1 MDVLEL
7 MKAEEEATL
16 AEAVRAVAWLEHYE
30 RDGEDLARARLG
42 ALYRLVED
50 AVRTRDLQALVAHA
64 GRIASERHAAG
75 YRRVEVLSAFAAL
88 MVPIHLA
95 APLQIVSFGLI
106 RTAGD
111 RRQPRFRLPPQTLKY
126 ILQVTAITHKT
137 NVHKHLQVLYYSL
150 ETPPQKRWT
159 KSHLSCKI
167 TNRNQARSCWR
178 KALANIKSQIKRN
191 KQNEKRRLRNRYF
204 IGRART
210 YVKSARSNVN
220 TGGAEDARL
229 ATLEA
234 ISELDRAAQKGV
246 IHKNNAARRKSRLMK
261 QLNTLEKQAS

>member
-88 MVPIHLA
+88 EEAIWHRVLLSVPAEERTWAEGLVGTALA
-95 APLQIVSFGLI
+95 
-106 RTAGD
+106 
-111 RRQPRFRLPPQTLKY
+111 
-126 ILQVTAITHKT
+126 
-137 NVHKHLQVLYYSL
+137 
-150 ETPPQKRWT
+150 
-159 KSHLSCKI
+159 
-167 TNRNQARSCWR
+167 QARE
-178 KALANIKSQIKRN
+178 ALEEAFAG
-191 KQNEKRRLRNRYF
+191 L
-204 IGRART
+204 
-210 YVKSARSNVN
+210 ARSPQAGFVDLSPLFR
-220 TGGAEDARL
+220 GARVRGTDRPGEDM
-229 ATLEA
+229 
-234 ISELDRAAQKGV
+234 V
-246 IHKNNAARRKSRLMK
+246 HPV
-261 QLNTLEKQAS
+261 